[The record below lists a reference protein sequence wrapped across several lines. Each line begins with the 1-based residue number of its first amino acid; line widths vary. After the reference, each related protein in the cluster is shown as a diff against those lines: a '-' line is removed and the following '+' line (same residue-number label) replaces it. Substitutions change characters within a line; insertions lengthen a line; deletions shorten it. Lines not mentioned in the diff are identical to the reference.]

1 MQKRGDFMATFTKEE
16 LESARGIYDSLK
28 EHLRAKAKDT
38 ATFRKI
44 QREIAHIL
52 DKNSNVLQ
60 TNIVGRQLLINQKD
74 ETAILD
80 ALDVSP
86 NDVKKLIKE
95 SLYFQKFGELR
106 LTDQLSFAI
115 PLLIMSI
122 EYKRLKKNDEAEIL
136 YFLTFLKPYASRVSQ
151 HWKLGVNEAQMMY
164 TVESLSDRFDI
175 KKQGTLFGVLLK
187 ASKNS
192 FENYIPDLMS
202 RDHVFDS
209 ELHIIYNSGVAS
221 RVNSF
226 LASIYNV
233 YKENAG
239 KRLDFE
245 DTSYSSV
252 NDDGDAEQVNKE
264 IESVAAVKTNLV
276 RRVVNRLN
284 LDPIDSKLIA
294 IATQKAYKDSSV
306 LYQNTLKAAVAEI
319 SDKMHT
325 VLPDFYSALFGVFF
339 DSINPATGRK
349 FTSKDIKTVL
359 FIKITDEIFRKP
371 NTNDENILKVKSLTH
386 EMLTACSDVYRKY
399 QHVQQ
404 AKMKNALFY
413 YFVFLARK
421 GD

>member
-1 MQKRGDFMATFTKEE
+1 MATFTKEE
-16 LESARGIYDSLK
+16 LESAHGIYDGLK
-28 EHLRAKAKDT
+28 EHLAKKAADVSI
-38 ATFRKI
+38 FRRI
-44 QREIAHIL
+44 QRELARIL

-80 ALDVSP
+80 ILGVDP
-86 NDVKKLIKE
+86 DDVKKLIKE
-95 SLYFQKFGELR
+95 SAYFQKFGELR

-115 PLLIMSI
+115 PLLIMSL
-122 EYKRLKKNDEAEIL
+122 EYKKLKKDSEAEIL
-136 YFLTFLKPYASRVSQ
+136 YFMTFLKPYASRVSQ
-151 HWKLGVNEAQMMY
+151 HWKMGVNEPQMMY

-192 FENYIPDLMS
+192 FENYIPDLIKKNTVN
-202 RDHVFDS
+202 DG

-239 KRLDFE
+239 KKLSFE
-245 DTSYSSV
+245 ETSYSSL
-252 NDDGDAEQVNKE
+252 DDNGEAEQVNRE

-276 RRVVNRLN
+276 RKVVNRLN
-284 LDPIDSKLIA
+284 TDPIDVKILA
-294 IATQKAYKDSSV
+294 IASHKGFKDPSQ
-306 LYQNTLKAAVAEI
+306 LYQSTLRTAVSEI
-319 SDKMHT
+319 IDKMHKK
-325 VLPDFYSALFGVFF
+325 LPEFYSALFGVFF
-339 DSINPATGRK
+339 DAINPMTNRK
-349 FTSKDIKTVL
+349 FTQKDIKTVL

-371 NTNDENILKVKSLTH
+371 NTKDENILTVKNLVR
-386 EMLTACSDVYRKY
+386 EMLESCSDTYRGYKT
-399 QHVQQ
+399 
-404 AKMKNALFY
+404 ASKSKMENALFY
-413 YFVFLARK
+413 YFVLIARK